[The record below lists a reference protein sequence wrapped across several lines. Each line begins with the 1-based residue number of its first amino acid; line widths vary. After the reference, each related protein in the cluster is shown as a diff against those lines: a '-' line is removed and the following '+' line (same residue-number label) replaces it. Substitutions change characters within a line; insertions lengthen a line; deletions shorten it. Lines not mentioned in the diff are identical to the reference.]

1 MMSNSVR
8 VHYAIYLQSST
19 TIFDKLKWEAVQR
32 VQYTDHGLQ
41 ICSWKSQFSCCFHTA
56 KYHYLFE
63 GHKVFECQAE
73 TDLLKETWT

>member
-19 TIFDKLKWEAVQR
+19 TIFDKLKLEAVQR

-41 ICSWKSQFSCCFHTA
+41 ICS
-56 KYHYLFE
+56 
-63 GHKVFECQAE
+63 
-73 TDLLKETWT
+73 

>member
-19 TIFDKLKWEAVQR
+19 TIFDKLKREAVQR

-41 ICSWKSQFSCCFHTA
+41 ICS
-56 KYHYLFE
+56 
-63 GHKVFECQAE
+63 
-73 TDLLKETWT
+73 